1 MENIGESKA
10 ARETSN
16 YGEYLK
22 REKEL
27 LKEIEKKRVLEGT
40 GNGGRIISSVDDL
53 SDTARSKITTS
64 QQATLNLHDR
74 VYTHVTPDDL
84 LGAEKELNGIPLLR
98 KDGSLVLREDGM
110 PFNHMQEVSDSY
122 RGLEKLKKSYDGI
135 IKNPNLDSELRQL
148 YTSKINEVN
157 VSMNKIEDIFAPFGG
172 ILPPK

>member
-1 MENIGESKA
+1 M
-10 ARETSN
+10 
-16 YGEYLK
+16 
-22 REKEL
+22 
-27 LKEIEKKRVLEGT
+27 
-40 GNGGRIISSVDDL
+40 
-53 SDTARSKITTS
+53 TTS